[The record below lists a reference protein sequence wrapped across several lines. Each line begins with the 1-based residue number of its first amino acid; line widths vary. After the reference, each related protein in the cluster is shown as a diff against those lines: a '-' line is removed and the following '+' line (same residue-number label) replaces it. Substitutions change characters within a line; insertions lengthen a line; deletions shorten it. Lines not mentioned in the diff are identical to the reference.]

1 MKVKIR
7 RQWNDW
13 RIAEAD
19 LSDMSN
25 LHWDNISGGVYA
37 RAPRNFI
44 HGYVNCDS
52 YNGDLSHSCTHGKRP
67 HSIKV
72 CVVKKDND
80 PKVFSVIRQLTSLQ
94 FS

>member
-19 LSDMSN
+19 LSDISN
-25 LHWDNISGGVYA
+25 LHWDNVSGGVYA
-37 RAPRNFI
+37 RCPRNFI
-44 HGYVNCDS
+44 HGYISCDS
-52 YNGDLSHSCTHGKRP
+52 YIGDLPHSCAHGKGP

-72 CVVKKDND
+72 CIVKKDND
-80 PKVFSVIRQLTSLQ
+80 KEVFAAIRYNLRYN
-94 FS
+94 